1 MENMLHFALGYA
13 RRGFDVVPL
22 IPNTKR
28 PMQKF
33 ADRPPMTENEITE
46 VWTKTPTAN
55 IALKTTDF
63 IVIDNDVHSEN
74 NGYQ

>member
-28 PMQKF
+28 P
-33 ADRPPMTENEITE
+33 
-46 VWTKTPTAN
+46 
-55 IALKTTDF
+55 L
-63 IVIDNDVHSEN
+63 
-74 NGYQ
+74 